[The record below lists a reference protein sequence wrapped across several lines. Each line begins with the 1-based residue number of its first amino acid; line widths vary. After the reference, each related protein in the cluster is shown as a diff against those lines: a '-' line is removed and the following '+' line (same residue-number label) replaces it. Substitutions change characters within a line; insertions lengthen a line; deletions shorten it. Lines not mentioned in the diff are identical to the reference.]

1 LIRHNITIQT
11 NTLNELSSGF
21 INENLN
27 FQENLSSIITAL
39 ETSKITKKE
48 YSKLINSYTPLQKQR
63 IGLLEDEL
71 IDETINTASLLLSY
85 IDMKDK
91 VSNAY
96 ILLSKYQ
103 ILDKKMFNIE
113 DKILKKFK
121 FENGFYIRK

>member
-96 ILLSKYQ
+96 ILISKYKT
-103 ILDKKMFNIE
+103 LDKKMLNIE